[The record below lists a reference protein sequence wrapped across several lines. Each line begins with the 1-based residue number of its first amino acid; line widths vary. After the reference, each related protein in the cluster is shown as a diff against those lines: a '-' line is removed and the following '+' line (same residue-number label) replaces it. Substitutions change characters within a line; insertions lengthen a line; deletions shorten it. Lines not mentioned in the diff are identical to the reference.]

1 MFFKIKPP
9 NTDIYGIS
17 GQFVF
22 EGYRLAMKLPGEE
35 KFEMVTQIRGASP
48 FNSFK
53 YRRRC
58 PSRKLEREKEGV
70 MKSHEDLLLK
80 LMSQMI

>member
-22 EGYRLAMKLPGEE
+22 EGYRLGMKLPGEE

-58 PSRKLEREKEGV
+58 P
-70 MKSHEDLLLK
+70 HENWRGKKKVL
-80 LMSQMI
+80 